1 MTTSNGKSSGSW
13 KAWKSAVAY
22 WIKLVFITIGI
33 FIGSAVFLFIA
44 YKSYRALRI
53 RSLNKQIGDVKAQ
66 LESFN

>member
-1 MTTSNGKSSGSW
+1 
-13 KAWKSAVAY
+13 
-22 WIKLVFITIGI
+22 VFITIGI